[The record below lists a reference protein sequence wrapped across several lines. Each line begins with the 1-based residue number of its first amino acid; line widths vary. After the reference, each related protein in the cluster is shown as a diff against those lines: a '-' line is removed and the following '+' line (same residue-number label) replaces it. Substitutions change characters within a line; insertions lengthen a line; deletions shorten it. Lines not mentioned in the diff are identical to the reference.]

1 MKIYIVSSGEYSDY
15 GIDRIFLDEEKAKRY
30 VELSQNGWN
39 STRLE
44 EWETSDDEQI
54 DEITYIYA
62 HYSKGCK
69 YRSSDSMAV
78 EIRKTNGL
86 DDREKAH
93 IKNYFWFSD
102 YSGEKQ
108 VLIERV
114 LKGNYE
120 EEKLKSKYT
129 KVCYDLMAK
138 IDSLLSIEGWNEKM
152 IQEWLG
158 QNIEEYLDKN

>member
-1 MKIYIVSSGEYSDY
+1 MKIYIVTSGEYSEY
-15 GIDRIFLDEEKAKRY
+15 GIDRIFLDKEKAEKY
-30 VELSQNGWN
+30 VELSQNAWN

-62 HYSKGCK
+62 HYSKDCK
-69 YRSSDSMAV
+69 YKSDSITV
-78 EIRKTNGL
+78 EIRKTNSL
-86 DDREKAH
+86 DDKEKAH
-93 IKNYFWFSD
+93 NKNYFWFSD
-102 YSGEKQ
+102 YSGEKR

-114 LKGNYE
+114 LNDNYG

-129 KVCYDLMAK
+129 KICYDLMAK